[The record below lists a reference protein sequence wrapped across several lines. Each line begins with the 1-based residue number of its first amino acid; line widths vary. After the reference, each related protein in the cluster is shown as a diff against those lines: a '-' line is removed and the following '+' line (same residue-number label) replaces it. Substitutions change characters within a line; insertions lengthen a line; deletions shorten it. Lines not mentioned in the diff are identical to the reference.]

1 MRTIT
6 LIRMQK
12 DNKAI
17 RGTLSYQMRN
27 REYELETFTSP
38 SLENADF
45 LIPAADFLI
54 PAGTYPVESTWSPR
68 FKKFLPLIMD
78 VPDYSDQQVTGVP
91 DGCQQSA
98 SGGESKGRSCP
109 TDLAERYRSSQSP
122 CRMRQG
128 LRIHKGTIPE
138 HSKGCVLLDL
148 AGMSNIT
155 VLFNQLKFEEENA
168 QIEIMDRYAS

>member
-6 LIRMQK
+6 LIRTQK
-12 DNKAI
+12 NGKAV

-27 REYELETFTSP
+27 RNYEMETFSSP

-45 LIPAADFLI
+45 II

-68 FKKFLPLIMD
+68 FKKFLPLIKD
-78 VPDYSDQQVTGVP
+78 VPER
-91 DGCQQSA
+91 DGI
-98 SGGESKGRSCP
+98 
-109 TDLAERYRSSQSP
+109 
-122 CRMRQG
+122 
-128 LRIHKGTIPE
+128 RIHKGTIPE

-155 VLFNQLKFEEENA
+155 VLFNQLESEEENA
-168 QIEIMDRYAS
+168 QIEIIDRYAS

>member
-6 LIRMQK
+6 LIRTKK

-27 REYELETFTSP
+27 REYVLETFSSP
-38 SLENADF
+38 SLENADY
-45 LIPAADFLI
+45 LI
-54 PAGTYPVESTWSPR
+54 PAGTYPVENTWSPK

-78 VPDYSDQQVTGVP
+78 VPDRD
-91 DGCQQSA
+91 
-98 SGGESKGRSCP
+98 
-109 TDLAERYRSSQSP
+109 
-122 CRMRQG
+122 G